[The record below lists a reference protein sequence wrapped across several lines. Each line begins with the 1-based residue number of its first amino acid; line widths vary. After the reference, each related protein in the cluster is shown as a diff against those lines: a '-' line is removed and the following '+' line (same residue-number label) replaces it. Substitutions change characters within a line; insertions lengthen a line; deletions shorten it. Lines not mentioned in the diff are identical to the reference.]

1 MKNNDIM
8 KMLQIRNERRKPEC
22 QENSMH
28 DLADTI
34 FGVHARLLST
44 EKNVINPDF
53 HTPFS
58 ALHFGAEMLSAEIL
72 T

>member
-1 MKNNDIM
+1 MTRASKSPGLIVNIGI
-8 KMLQIRNERRKPEC
+8 LCIY
-22 QENSMH
+22 
-28 DLADTI
+28 AI
-34 FGVHARLLST
+34 FGVHARLRST
-44 EKNVINPDF
+44 EENVINPDF

>member
-1 MKNNDIM
+1 LTNLKNNDIM

-34 FGVHARLLST
+34 FGVHAS
-44 EKNVINPDF
+44 F
-53 HTPFS
+53 
-58 ALHFGAEMLSAEIL
+58 LHGLIRAAFPTDGLYP
-72 T
+72 